1 MIRSGMIRFTSILM
15 LIFLVQ
21 VVNAQVPG
29 GEIAGDSLIEIAQSR
44 VDSLRDARNDRI
56 DAATERFDRLSHVEF
71 TMDFMN
77 RVVYM
82 GRNWGIRGSQVLL
95 TAGYNHRTGV
105 YGEITGYHLTKV
117 PKSAQND
124 PVSPTLA
131 QVDFTLGFRKQL
143 LEGWNADVAYSYW
156 WILYGTSVFRN
167 ELKNS
172 FDLNT
177 SYEYRN
183 FLVTADVYFMWG
195 KTSNVEVTFGLGK
208 GFNIYHIFG
217 NDRLT
222 ITPTFNVGAGSTTGM
237 IKKYKPDTDPY
248 SDSLANLGHFRLL
261 NLEPALPIEYRIGPV
276 DFTFAASLEI
286 PRNIVDPAESTLGT
300 KPFMLY
306 QGTLKFFIGKK
317 SGT

>member
-1 MIRSGMIRFTSILM
+1 MMFLLM
-15 LIFLVQ
+15 LEA
-21 VVNAQVPG
+21 NAQVPG
-29 GEIAGDSLIEIAQSR
+29 SETARDSLIEIAQTR
-44 VDSLRDARNDRI
+44 KDSIRDARNDSI
-56 DAATERFDRLSHVEF
+56 DDLAEKYERPSHVEI

-82 GRNWGIRGSQVLL
+82 GRNWGIKGYQMLL
-95 TAGYNHRTGV
+95 TAGYYHRTGF
-105 YGEITGYHLTKV
+105 YGEITGYHLSKV

-124 PVSPTLA
+124 PVSPSLA

-172 FDLNT
+172 IDLNT
-177 SYEYRN
+177 SYEYSN
-183 FLVTADVYFMWG
+183 FLLSADVYFMWG
-195 KTSNVEVTFGLGK
+195 KTSNVEVTFGFGK

-222 ITPTFNVGAGSTTGM
+222 ITPTFNVGTGSTTGM

-261 NLEPALPIEYRIGPV
+261 NLEPALPVAYRIGPV
-276 DFTFAASLEI
+276 DFTFTASLEI
-286 PRNIVDPAESTLGT
+286 PRNIVDPGESTLGT

-306 QGTLKFFIGKK
+306 QATVKFFIGKK
-317 SGT
+317 VRS